1 MLLHLRKSQV
11 KTIRKSDPNFNL
23 IDGMVIVP
31 RAMLHITPD
40 CPYNHRQI
48 INMCIEKGWL
58 TPVAHVYDYE
68 HTMDLLKEAQ

>member
-1 MLLHLRKSQV
+1 MPFQLNQSRV
-11 KTIRKSDPNFNL
+11 KAIRKSDPDFNL

-48 INMCIEKGWL
+48 INTCIEKGWL
-58 TPVAHVYDYE
+58 KPVAHVYDYE
-68 HTMDLLKEAQ
+68 YTMDLLKEAQ